1 MYLLETKRYLMKLL
15 TILFTTFILAL
26 LATRIF
32 QNDWNFLFSGN
43 LGMAVF
49 IIFTGFS
56 HFKFQ
61 KGMAMMIP
69 DFIPAKLFWV
79 YFTGIIEV
87 AAGIGLMIPSIRE
100 LTAILLIVFYVLVFI
115 ANINS
120 SRKKINIFKADFTGP
135 GMTYLYKER
144 IPMQIILIVWTWYF
158 GIYLN

>member
-1 MYLLETKRYLMKLL
+1 MKLL
-15 TILFTTFILAL
+15 TILFAGFIVGL
-26 LATRIF
+26 LATKII
-32 QNDWNFLFSGN
+32 QGDWNLIFSGN

-49 IIFTGFS
+49 IVFTGLS

-69 DFIPAKLFWV
+69 EFIPGKMFWV
-79 YFTGIIEV
+79 YATGIIEI

-100 LTAILLIVFYVLVFI
+100 LTAILLIIFYVLVFI

-120 SRKKINIFKADFTGP
+120 SKKKINIFKADLTGP
-135 GMTYLYKER
+135 GMDYLYRER
-144 IPMQIILIVWTWYF
+144 IPMQIILIAWTWYF

>member
-1 MYLLETKRYLMKLL
+1 MKLL
-15 TILFTTFILAL
+15 AILFGTFILAL
-26 LATRIF
+26 LGTKIF
-32 QNDWNFLFSGN
+32 QGSWNFLFSGN

-69 DFIPAKLFWV
+69 DFIPGKMFWV
-79 YFTGIIEV
+79 YFTGIIEI

-100 LTAILLIVFYVLVFI
+100 TTAILLIIFYVLVFV

-120 SRKKINIFKADFTGP
+120 SKKNINIFKADYTGP
-135 GMTYLYKER
+135 GMKYLYTER
-144 IPMQIILIVWTWYF
+144 IPMQIILIAWAWYF
-158 GIYLN
+158 GIYLS

>member
-1 MYLLETKRYLMKLL
+1 MKLL
-15 TILFTTFILAL
+15 SILFATFILAL
-26 LATRIF
+26 LGTKLF
-32 QNDWNFLFSGN
+32 QGSWDFLFSGN

-69 DFIPAKLFWV
+69 EFMPGKMFWV
-79 YFTGIIEV
+79 YFTGVIEV

-100 LTAILLIVFYVLVFI
+100 TTAILLIIFYVLVFV

-120 SRKKINIFKADFTGP
+120 SKKKINIFKADYTGP
-135 GMTYLYKER
+135 GMKYLYKER
-144 IPMQIILIVWTWYF
+144 IPMQLILIAWTWYF
-158 GIYLN
+158 GIYLT

>member
-1 MYLLETKRYLMKLL
+1 MKLL
-15 TILFTTFILAL
+15 TILFTTFVLSL
-26 LATRIF
+26 VATKIF
-32 QNDWNFLFSGN
+32 QGDWNFLFSGN

-61 KGMAMMIP
+61 KGMTMMIP

-115 ANINS
+115 ANIHS

-135 GMTYLYKER
+135 GMNYLYKER